1 TLLVS
6 TRSPMDIQLAQ
17 VVQYYLKAVGIDV
30 EIVQMEHT
38 AFLKKVFTDHDFD
51 LAIYGPSPSSLYYAL
66 TYWRT
71 GASLNGP
78 KYSNPYYDKLLDE
91 IAKEVNDSRRA
102 ELYRQAQEVL
112 WRDTPA
118 LWLYYEDI
126 LIAVKPNVRGL
137 QVLPFQMLVVDNVT
151 VG

>member
-1 TLLVS
+1 
-6 TRSPMDIQLAQ
+6 
-17 VVQYYLKAVGIDV
+17 
-30 EIVQMEHT
+30 MEHT

-102 ELYRQAQEVL
+102 ELYRQAQETL
-112 WRDTPA
+112 WRDAPA
-118 LWLYYEDI
+118 IWLYYEDI
-126 LIAVKPNVRGL
+126 LIAVKPNVKGL

-151 VG
+151 VS